1 MCTIVALLFST
12 AFAGDGFY
20 HPNDLAPESAEFMR
34 LNEQAMGPF
43 EDRSRKSAEI
53 GRALSLYRESLDLL
67 GDLAPEAEYNRLDA
81 LEKQYNRE
89 RAVLEA
95 FANTLV
101 DDVDTTFLASLDR
114 AKTAI
119 GFKAMECE
127 REIQVG
133 PRVPGMRGRTEAN
146 PDCKG
151 DDLNAA
157 LAKAMDAD
165 PKLQAAVAEIIALD
179 WPTFG
184 IGAEAQSAIGD
195 GDGWIWVRPVFA
207 KGAPQ
212 ALRAIDDADEK
223 ARLPFQ
229 AALEDEPTAPQLK
242 QLTEAANG
250 VTQTTATSRATLAA
264 PVLVVADKAL
274 AKLGESA
281 AWCANPPSLGG
292 CDGDNKTQDL
302 VQKLVDDGKVSKT
315 LTKAASA
322 L

>member
-43 EDRSRKSAEI
+43 EDRSRTSAEI
-53 GRALSLYRESLDLL
+53 GRSLALYRESLDLL
-67 GDLAPEAEYNRLDA
+67 GNLAPDDEYSRLDA

-89 RAVLEA
+89 RAVLET

-101 DDVDTTFLASLDR
+101 DDVDTTFLAALDK
-114 AKTAI
+114 AKTSL
-119 GFKAMECE
+119 GVKAMECE

-133 PRVPGMRGRTEAN
+133 PQVPGMRGRTEPN
-146 PDCKG
+146 PACKG
-151 DDLNAA
+151 DDLNAS

-165 PKLQAAVAEIIALD
+165 PELQAVVAEIIALE

-184 IGAEAQSAIGD
+184 IDTEAQSAVGD
-195 GDGWIWVRPVFA
+195 GDGWIWIRPLFA
-207 KGAPQ
+207 TGAPQ
-212 ALRAIDDADEK
+212 ALRAIDDADDN

-242 QLTEAANG
+242 QLTEAAEG
-250 VTQTTATSRATLAA
+250 VTQTTATSRANLAA

-274 AKLGESA
+274 AKMGASA

-292 CDGDNKTQDL
+292 CTGDNKTQDL
-302 VQKLVDDGKVSKT
+302 VQKLVADGKVSKT